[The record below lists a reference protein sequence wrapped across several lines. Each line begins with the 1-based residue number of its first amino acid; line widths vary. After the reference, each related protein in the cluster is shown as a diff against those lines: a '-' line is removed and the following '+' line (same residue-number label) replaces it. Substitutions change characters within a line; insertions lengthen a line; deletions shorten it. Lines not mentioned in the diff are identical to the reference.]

1 MQTTPKA
8 YGYAGLIAVLGLVA
22 LLVSLVVML
31 LLPDIRFAAWAIL
44 VLGILL
50 LAAAFIINFR
60 QVSHAVAGRRG
71 RFSTGSTVMTSIF
84 IGIILLANALS
95 IGAYKRFD
103 LSMLA
108 QFTLADQTKD
118 ILAKLETPVEALGFF
133 GATDPYGTNGYATS
147 LLNEYQN
154 YTDKLTVK
162 TIDPDAHPEEA
173 RKYGITGYGAYGKIV
188 FESQNRRRLVS
199 PQDIAE
205 GAEHAFTSAILEVT
219 GTVQKKVYFLIGHDE
234 RDINSTAASGYSSV
248 LEGLRTDL
256 YQVETLSLLTSP
268 GIPQDAA
275 VLVIAAPQKA
285 LSSREIATIMV
296 YLAGGGQVLILADP
310 DPPPGLD
317 IIIAPWLVSIES
329 GTVIDPTSYVAPKKT
344 LPSVTSERNVFGL
357 PITYFPGA
365 AAIIPQEKIPQG
377 IQILAL
383 VKTTKDSWVE
393 KDFDPEKDPTFD
405 AGKDTLGPFPLGVL
419 IAAQSSGGAE
429 GKLTRLAVIGDSD
442 FASNEHFRN
451 GNNSDLFLNSVN
463 WLAEEAE
470 LITIRRQVLPFR
482 RLVVD
487 QPTANFINYSSIGV
501 LPLLVLITGA
511 VIWWRRR

>member
-22 LLVSLVVML
+22 LLIGLVIML
-31 LLPDIRFAAWAIL
+31 LLPEIRLAAWAIL
-44 VLGILL
+44 ALGILL
-50 LAAAFIINFR
+50 LAVAFILNFR
-60 QVSHAVAGRRG
+60 QVSSAVAGRRG
-71 RFSTGSTVMTSIF
+71 RFSAGTTVMTSIF

-118 ILAKLETPVEALGFF
+118 ILGKLSAPVEALGFF
-133 GATDPYGTNGYATS
+133 GTTDPYGTNGYATS
-147 LLNEYQN
+147 LLNEYKK
-154 YTDKLTVK
+154 YTDKLTVR

-173 RKYGITGYGAYGKIV
+173 RKYGITEYGTIA
-188 FESQNRRRLVS
+188 FESQSRRRLVPAQS
-199 PQDIAE
+199 IAE
-205 GAEHAFTSAILEVT
+205 GAEYAFTSAILEVT

-234 RDINSTAASGYSSV
+234 RDINSTSSNGFSSV
-248 LEGLRTDL
+248 REGLRTDL
-256 YQVETLSLLTSP
+256 YQVETLSLLTSAD
-268 GIPQDAA
+268 IPQDAA

-296 YLAGGGQVLILADP
+296 YLASGGQALILADP

-317 IIIAPWLVSIES
+317 ILIAPWLVTIES

-344 LPSVTSERNVFGL
+344 IPSVVAERDVFGL

-377 IQILAL
+377 LQVLAL

-393 KDFDPEKDPTFD
+393 KDFDPVKESTFD
-405 AGKDTLGPFPLGVL
+405 AGKDLLGPFPLGVL
-419 IAAQSSGGAE
+419 IAAQSSAGTE

-463 WLAEEAE
+463 WLAEEAQ

-482 RLVVD
+482 RLV
-487 QPTANFINYSSIGV
+487 PNEFILKFIPYSSIGV
-501 LPLLVLITGA
+501 LPLLVLITGV